1 MRYGSMLRHNNYVSN
16 DCVSIICG
24 ESSTGDKMV
33 VVGLSGAIIS
43 TVSATLLYPV
53 TLSIVAISFMG
64 IFVAGQLTKKI
75 SNDKECLNNII

>member
-1 MRYGSMLRHNNYVSN
+1 MLRHNNYVSN

-24 ESSTGDKMV
+24 ESDGDKMV
-33 VVGLSGAIIS
+33 VVGLSGAVIS

-64 IFVAGQLTKKI
+64 IFIAGQLTKKI
-75 SNDKECLNNII
+75 SNDKECLNNIS